1 MNKLLLLVVLILSVT
16 LVSCGN
22 ENKSGNRG
30 VEYKVVRVKEI
41 KSRKINWVR
50 LNTIEQNIFR
60 IGDTILINPTIH
72 VLSPNN
78 VEPEDTYKFVSVV
91 IEK

>member
-1 MNKLLLLVVLILSVT
+1 MNKLMLIIVLILSVI

-22 ENKSGNRG
+22 GNRS

>member
-1 MNKLLLLVVLILSVT
+1 MNKLLLVIVLILSVI

-22 ENKSGNRG
+22 EKSGNRS
-30 VEYKVVRVKEI
+30 VEYKVVRVKEV

-50 LNTIEQNIFR
+50 LNTIEQTVFR
-60 IGDTILINPTIH
+60 IGDTVLINPTIH

-78 VEPEDTYKFVSVV
+78 VEPEGTYKFVSVV